1 MSVESEGRRSRGRS
15 RATFRDVLAVREFRG
30 IVISQVASEAGDQ
43 IARVALALLV
53 LAHTGSPLYA
63 AATFAVAII
72 PSFLG
77 GALLGPVADRFSRRS
92 LMLGADLGRAAL
104 IMLLALVAVPGT
116 PLWVLFGLLLVAELF
131 TPLFDSA
138 RGATTPEVL
147 GSVALVA
154 TGAALSR
161 ALSLANQAVGLVLGG
176 LIVQL
181 SNNPRLALAIDGVSF
196 LVSYGVLVVF
206 LKPRPSVLESTP
218 SLPVLMRDLRR
229 GFTLLMS
236 DRSRRALVLLGWG
249 MALPLVAPEAVALAY
264 VDQQGAADTW
274 GGVLMAAVVIGAAV
288 GAVAVGR
295 RSPRDQLDL
304 VLPLAMVMSLP
315 LLVTGIEPPLWLLTL
330 LWFASG
336 AAQAF
341 LVPVM
346 AFTTLLTPND
356 QRGSV
361 IGIASAGFALLTS
374 VGYLVVGWVATITSP
389 AFAVVVMAVIGL
401 VVASA
406 SYVVWPAA
414 HLRADV
420 RALEDRGV

>member
-1 MSVESEGRRSRGRS
+1 
-15 RATFRDVLAVREFRG
+15 
-30 IVISQVASEAGDQ
+30 
-43 IARVALALLV
+43 
-53 LAHTGSPLYA
+53 
-63 AATFAVAII
+63 
-72 PSFLG
+72 
-77 GALLGPVADRFSRRS
+77 
-92 LMLGADLGRAAL
+92 
-104 IMLLALVAVPGT
+104 MLLALVAVPAT

-154 TGAALSR
+154 TGVALSR

-181 SNNPRLALAIDGVSF
+181 SNNPRLALAIDGFSF

-304 VLPLAMVMSLP
+304 VLPLAMMMSLP

-361 IGIASAGFALLTS
+361 VGIASAGFALLTS

-420 RALEDRGV
+420 GALEDRGV